1 VPITVRIPTP
11 LRKITGDKA
20 EISATGHSVMEI
32 VDAVGKTYPELAV
45 RLKDEKGGLR
55 RYVNFFLNDEDIRD
69 LKGAETP
76 VKDGDTLSIMPAI
89 AGG

>member
-1 VPITVRIPTP
+1 MPITVRIPTP
-11 LRKITGDKA
+11 LRKITADKA
-20 EISATGHSVMEI
+20 EIAVSGTNVMEV
-32 VDAVGKTYPELAV
+32 VDAVGKAYPELAA
-45 RLKDEKGGLR
+45 RLKDDKGGLR
-55 RYVNFFLNDEDIRD
+55 RYVNFFLNDDDIRD

>member
-1 VPITVRIPTP
+1 MSVTVRIPTP

-20 EISATGHSVMEI
+20 ELSAE
-32 VDAVGKTYPELAV
+32 GKTVMDVIDAIGKAYPELSA
-45 RLKDEKGGLR
+45 RLKDDKGGLR
-55 RYVNFFLNDEDIRD
+55 RYVNFFLNDQDIRD
-69 LKGAETP
+69 LRGAESA

>member
-1 VPITVRIPTP
+1 MPVTVRIPTP

-20 EISATGHSVMEI
+20 EIPANGRNVMEVI
-32 VDAVGKTYPELAV
+32 DALAKSYPELAA
-45 RLKDEKGGLR
+45 RLKDDKGGLR
-55 RYVNFFLNDEDIRD
+55 RYVNFFVNDEDIRD
-69 LKGAETP
+69 LKGADTP